1 MKQFC
6 HRAHRGHRGR
16 KQLAVLLISVI
27 SVASFS
33 CGVPNLESQQCT
45 EARVAVR
52 QFYSF
57 HFGNDMRP
65 SAENL
70 KLRERFLTK
79 RFYSMLAVAPES
91 DVDPFTMTREFPRTF
106 KIGECNADSATGV
119 DFQVQLYWRDD
130 EQTVQQEVVANAVKE
145 NDSWLVD
152 SVGSKKN

>member
-1 MKQFC
+1 MKKIS
-6 HRAHRGHRGR
+6 HRDHRGHTY
-16 KQLAVLLISVI
+16 KLILFFSVV
-27 SVASFS
+27 SVAGFG
-33 CGVPNLESQQCT
+33 CGVPNLESPECT
-45 EARVAVR
+45 EARVAVK

-65 SAENL
+65 SAENF

-79 RFYSMLAVAPES
+79 RFYSMLAAAPES
-91 DVDPFTMTREFPRTF
+91 NVDPFTMTREFPRTF
-106 KIGECNADSATGV
+106 KIGECTANSPKSV

-130 EQTVQQEVVANAVKE
+130 EQTIQQEIVANAVKE

>member
-1 MKQFC
+1 MKKIS
-6 HRAHRGHRGR
+6 HRDHRDR
-16 KQLAVLLISVI
+16 KYKLVLFLSLV

-33 CGVPNLESQQCT
+33 CGVPNLEWQQCS
-45 EARVAVR
+45 EARVAVK

-65 SAENL
+65 SAENF
-70 KLRERFLTK
+70 KLRERFLTP
-79 RFYSMLAVAPES
+79 RLFSTLASSPAS

-106 KIGECNADSATGV
+106 KIGECKADSATSV

-130 EQTVQQEVVANAVKE
+130 EQTVQQEIVANAVKE